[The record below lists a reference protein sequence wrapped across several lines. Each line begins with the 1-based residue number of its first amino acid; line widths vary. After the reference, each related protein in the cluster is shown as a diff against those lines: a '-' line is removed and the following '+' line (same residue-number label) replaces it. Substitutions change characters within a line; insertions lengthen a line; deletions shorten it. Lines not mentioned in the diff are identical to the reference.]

1 MKTPSFFCLPLL
13 AAALF
18 GGTGQALAQAPA
30 PVVLT
35 AATAPAGVRPAL
47 VRQEIALADP
57 VREALR
63 TLPQAKKKF
72 LAGLPDGDQFLLSVR
87 VADTDTSFR
96 QVTARV
102 LGWNGKT
109 VQALLLPPATDS
121 ATPAEPMPVS
131 FPETA
136 VVDWTLLRA
145 SGREE
150 GNYVGRY
157 NETAQQVE
165 GLRLR

>member
-1 MKTPSFFCLPLL
+1 MKMPTDFARPLL
-13 AAALF
+13 LGAAFLLALP
-18 GGTGQALAQAPA
+18 TIAQGPA

-47 VRQEIALADP
+47 ARDATALADP

-72 LAGLPDGDQFLLSVR
+72 LAGLPSGDQFLLSVR
-87 VADTDTSFR
+87 VIATDTSFR
-96 QVTARV
+96 QASARV
-102 LGWNGKT
+102 LGWHGNT
-109 VQALLLPPATDS
+109 VQALLLPGPDAADKAKPT
-121 ATPAEPMPVS
+121 PVS

-157 NETAQQVE
+157 IDTSRQLESMPF
-165 GLRLR
+165 R

>member
-1 MKTPSFFCLPLL
+1 MKTPSLFHLL
-13 AAALF
+13 LLSGTLA
-18 GGTGQALAQAPA
+18 GGTGRVLAQAPT

-47 VRQEIALADP
+47 ARQETALADP

-96 QVTARV
+96 QASARV

-109 VQALLLPPATDS
+109 VQALLLPASDS
-121 ATPAEPMPVS
+121 AIPAEPMPVS

-157 NETAQQVE
+157 TETAQQVE